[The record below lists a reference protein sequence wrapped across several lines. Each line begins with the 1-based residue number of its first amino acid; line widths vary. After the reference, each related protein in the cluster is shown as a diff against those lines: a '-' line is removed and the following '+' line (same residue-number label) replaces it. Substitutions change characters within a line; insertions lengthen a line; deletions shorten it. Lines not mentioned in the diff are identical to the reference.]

1 MHYLEDHQKCLD
13 SEVKQYDANNDKF
26 QFLVTSSDY
35 DPTLAAET
43 DIYTEMAKDAQP
55 TRSNKDETEISRL
68 LGTQQKTTQRC
79 LEFNTES
86 VKNNILLVCNLLYL
100 TNTNNRHVDG
110 TFASCLKKYMSV
122 EKTTPAWSFNILR
135 CYYRKPPPSFNLN
148 ASNQG
153 QQKSW
158 FPLGFRMT
166 LDKKEKLEIGS
177 LKTDEGSDA
186 HESCKLSE
194 YAVPKI
200 KKYRL
205 SAAVC
210 YINDRTQCNMVALVH
225 VRKS

>member
-1 MHYLEDHQKCLD
+1 
-13 SEVKQYDANNDKF
+13 
-26 QFLVTSSDY
+26 
-35 DPTLAAET
+35 
-43 DIYTEMAKDAQP
+43 MAKDAQP

-86 VKNNILLVCNLLYL
+86 VTNNILLVCNLLYP

-122 EKTTPAWSFNILR
+122 EKTTPAWCEKCNKFTLTNQKSRVADLPEILSVNCSLEINKELEYLKKQMLR
-135 CYYRKPPPSFNLN
+135 PSAQVSMWAREMVQTKPPPSFNSN

-166 LDKKEKLEIGS
+166 LDEKENLEIGS

-186 HESCKLSE
+186 HESCKL
-194 YAVPKI
+194 
-200 KKYRL
+200 
-205 SAAVC
+205 
-210 YINDRTQCNMVALVH
+210 NMPF
-225 VRKS
+225 RKSKSIACRRPFATSMTELSVIW